1 MSRIPISGGLET
13 IVDYRVFLD
22 QSMHTWRRN
31 NAGYVIR
38 SEYQSIGTPRTI
50 YLHRLVAGVTDPK
63 VQVRHI
69 DNDKLNN
76 QRSNLEV
83 VG

>member
-1 MSRIPISGGLET
+1 MRYIALING
-13 IVDYRVFLD
+13 
-22 QSMHTWRRN
+22 QSILMDDGIYDKQYMHTWRISRY
-31 NAGYVIR
+31 GYVIR

-63 VQVRHI
+63 IIVRHI
-69 DNDKLNN
+69 DGDKLNN
-76 QRSNLEV
+76 QKHNLEV

>member
-1 MSRIPISGGLET
+1 MRAIPIGST
-13 IVDYRVFLD
+13 ATQVDDLIYCD
-22 QSMHTWRRN
+22 QYMHTWRRN
-31 NAGYVIR
+31 KYGYVIR

-69 DNDKLNN
+69 DGNKLNN

-83 VG
+83 VE